1 MRLSVEDSIA
11 LLQPQKSEVLGRVRH
26 RYEKSNPGEGH
37 LSSQVGAP
45 GKMMLPLCISPN
57 PKVEKVSSQP
67 CTWSGIECPRI
78 FLSKG
83 SQNWRRC
90 TCEDKNLQLGQHR
103 GSCGA
108 LFSLTV
114 C

>member
-67 CTWSGIECPRI
+67 CTWSGIACPRI
-78 FLSKG
+78 FLARAVRTGDGVLVKIRTYNSD
-83 SQNWRRC
+83 SI
-90 TCEDKNLQLGQHR
+90 E
-103 GSCGA
+103 A
-108 LFSLTV
+108 AAELFFP
-114 C
+114 